1 MVKIDIDD
9 AKGLVHSAGSG
20 TTVANNFA
28 VQSGLDVRAGK
39 AGTNVVSRSIVGRD
53 VGGADPFSESS
64 TKLFPLGT
72 KLQYGERVF
81 RYAKASGATIGI
93 GETVQAAIPVAN
105 NNDRAV
111 AQIGSANPA
120 VGDTSIKVT
129 LGGAATLN
137 QFEDGYVVIVDG
149 TGQGQLLHIA
159 SNDAAA
165 GCTLE
170 LLEPVQLAM
179 NSSNSKASV
188 FVNQYAEVLKTP
200 AAPSA
205 AVLGVAP
212 IDVTADYYF
221 WVQTSGPAA
230 VVQAAANEP
239 AAGKI
244 AVASENTAGAAEI
257 LDIGDIAESLA
268 LGHCISSTV
277 EAADH
282 CVIML
287 NLE

>member
-1 MVKIDIDD
+1 M
-9 AKGLVHSAGSG
+9 
-20 TTVANNFA
+20 
-28 VQSGLDVRAGK
+28 
-39 AGTNVVSRSIVGRD
+39 
-53 VGGADPFSESS
+53 
-64 TKLFPLGT
+64 
-72 KLQYGERVF
+72 
-81 RYAKASGATIGI
+81 
-93 GETVQAAIPVAN
+93 
-105 NNDRAV
+105 
-111 AQIGSANPA
+111 
-120 VGDTSIKVT
+120 
-129 LGGAATLN
+129 
-137 QFEDGYVVIVDG
+137 
-149 TGQGQLLHIA
+149 
-159 SNDAAA
+159 
-165 GCTLE
+165 
-170 LLEPVQLAM
+170 
-179 NSSNSKASV
+179 
-188 FVNQYAEVLKTP
+188 NQYAEVLKTP
-200 AAPSA
+200 DAPSA

-257 LDIGDIAESLA
+257 LDIGDIAESFA